1 MLERISLLHWSLLDY
16 TAYWWKQFG
25 EVTLCLSNPFIPSAS
40 DDSFSLPNLHGPL
53 VSGLKYLLHHWFPCI
68 NVLIFF
74 VSLTISLFPWW
85 KGHASL
91 LLSDNIS
98 YYIPVICDNNSR
110 YLTYLFLFLSTW
122 PFICC
127 SQKRSTGNSVYQ
139 ALRTNTFSSHFKPF
153 LIYVYYLIHSS
164 YYPFTYGN
172 SSKQRPNIHLS
183 MVVLWT
189 LNYLL

>member
-1 MLERISLLHWSLLDY
+1 MEYGTFYLSFAHVARCYKPPRNHINKRA
-16 TAYWWKQFG
+16 TAEKAHSQICTQSRWI
-25 EVTLCLSNPFIPSAS
+25 NS
-40 DDSFSLPNLHGPL
+40 DICNADVRGKHQR
-53 VSGLKYLLHHWFPCI
+53 
-68 NVLIFF
+68 
-74 VSLTISLFPWW
+74 T
-85 KGHASL
+85 GHASL

-139 ALRTNTFSSHFKPF
+139 ALRTNTFSSHFSSHFKPF

-164 YYPFTYGN
+164 YYPFQWIFY
-172 SSKQRPNIHLS
+172 R
-183 MVVLWT
+183 W
-189 LNYLL
+189 